1 MERNV
6 GMSEERVVVL
16 DRYDDK
22 LYKGPGSFMSHQAL
36 SEAIRAM
43 HEGNLDASLW
53 IYIGGDP
60 EKVGYPVIP
69 WLAVSTSRGMVAVS
83 AEPTRDHFYDLVGD
97 PSASGKVP
105 IVIGGQEGDYP
116 RRLLVSVEQAEAAA
130 MEFFRTATVDVE
142 GGSWE
147 PQSSAWSS

>member
-1 MERNV
+1 
-6 GMSEERVVVL
+6 MSEERVVVL
-16 DRYDDK
+16 DRYDAK

>member
-1 MERNV
+1 V
-6 GMSEERVVVL
+6 SEGRVVAL
-16 DRYDDK
+16 SRYDDK
-22 LYKGPGSFMSHQAL
+22 PYEGPSSPTSPQAL

-116 RRLLVSVEQAEAAA
+116 RRLFVSVEQAEAAA

>member
-1 MERNV
+1 
-6 GMSEERVVVL
+6 
-16 DRYDDK
+16 
-22 LYKGPGSFMSHQAL
+22 
-36 SEAIRAM
+36 M

-83 AEPTRDHFYDLVGD
+83 TEPTRDHFYDLVGD

-116 RRLLVSVEQAEAAA
+116 RKLLVSVEQAEAAA
-130 MEFFRTATVDVE
+130 MEFFRTAAADVE